1 MTRSSWTQL
10 GALAWAL
17 CLAAP
22 GCSSGSSDGEHHEQ
36 DAASPTDA
44 GRKPTDAGDAAGP
57 SEHDAGQGN
66 APDADTPDGSDA
78 SAVGPDAGVNAPDA
92 AQPVTDAGGHWTL
105 ALEDAD
111 GASLEPVH
119 AWLSRADEPVEAI
132 SCPDGDV
139 QPHLDCRAAGLGLQD
154 REGALT
160 VKVKGYQFVTQD
172 VADVLPKDE
181 QSATLTLSA
190 LPAAEQTAQ
199 YTTAFSADDAELFAK
214 LSAPSSGELG
224 KTDSLKF
231 YIADL
236 DTQPVVYFQD
246 TRRFSTHY
254 SFVHDALHAAGS
266 PNAFEA
272 ATYHG
277 EDRTAMA
284 GTVTWYHDLD
294 VSTPNGETFRA
305 PYVLS
310 FFSSDDLSPEL
321 ARLAHRLVEERLGV
335 AALSGT
341 RERLLYVPAGQVQWE
356 QTEEQDTAFAARAVP
371 WARTAD
377 LYAGVNEQ
385 RLNFAVAYGTL
396 RALSPEEL
404 ETTALSFRDILVLQ
418 QLPVELPLVGG
429 TITAEPQ
436 TPLAHVNLLAHAR
449 GTPNLSLLNAAED
462 ERVAPFLGE
471 LVRFEVTSTGFS
483 ITAATSE
490 EAEEFWASRLPP
502 LFTPEADLEFT
513 GLPLFDD
520 VGFDDSVRVGSKAAN
535 LGELRQLLG
544 EEAPPGFAI
553 PFSAYQQ
560 HLTSNLVTSAGCDD
574 ALVACTIA
582 GRDEAACEWASRA
595 CQQAADDGSSLED
608 YLEALLVDDEFIQDS
623 AQRDAGLAALRE
635 LIETSPVAAT
645 FGSELNARVAEL
657 VGDGKVKLRSSTN
670 VEDLENF
677 SGAGLYE
684 SYRARATGD
693 ERASWV
699 VRKVWSSAWTFGA
712 FEERAWWNVDQSKIA
727 MGVAVNPAVSD
738 EQANGVLITGGVA
751 PCGAGQTYVNVQVG
765 EESVTNPTGNTI
777 PEAYCVVP
785 GTGGEVQAAVL
796 AYSSLSPSQSILS
809 QEEVVKL
816 EVRSQQVVE
825 HFAPLYGTTPAATSL
840 DMEFKFRGE
849 DRKLLIK
856 QVRPFARD

>member
-1 MTRSSWTQL
+1 LQ
-10 GALAWAL
+10 
-17 CLAAP
+17 
-22 GCSSGSSDGEHHEQ
+22 
-36 DAASPTDA
+36 
-44 GRKPTDAGDAAGP
+44 
-57 SEHDAGQGN
+57 
-66 APDADTPDGSDA
+66 
-78 SAVGPDAGVNAPDA
+78 
-92 AQPVTDAGGHWTL
+92 
-105 ALEDAD
+105 
-111 GASLEPVH
+111 PVH
-119 AWLSRADEPVEAI
+119 AWLARADEPVEAI
-132 SCPDGDV
+132 TCPDGDA
-139 QPHLDCRAAGLGLQD
+139 QPHLGCRASALALQD
-154 REGALT
+154 RTGAVT

-172 VADVLPKDE
+172 TADVLPKE
-181 QSATLTLSA
+181 EGSAALTLNA
-190 LPAAEQTAQ
+190 LPEAEQTVQ
-199 YTTAFSADDAELFAK
+199 YTTALSADDAELFAT

-277 EDRTAMA
+277 EDRNAMA
-284 GTVTWYHDLD
+284 GTVTWYHDLE
-294 VSTPNGETFRA
+294 VSAQDGETTFSA

-321 ARLAHRLVEERLGV
+321 VRLAHRLVEERLGV
-335 AALSGT
+335 AELGGT
-341 RERLLYVPAGQVQWE
+341 RERLLYVPAGQVQLA
-356 QTEEQDTAFAARAVP
+356 QAEEQADTFAGRGVP

-377 LYAGVNEQ
+377 LYAGVSEQ

-404 ETTALSFRDILVLQ
+404 ETSALSFRDILVLQ

-449 GTPNLSLLNAAED
+449 GTPNLSLLNATED

-490 EAEEFWASRLPP
+490 EAEEFWSSRLPP
-502 LFTPEADLEFT
+502 LFTPQADLEFT
-513 GLPLFDD
+513 GLPLFDE

-544 EEAPPGFAI
+544 DAAPPGFAI
-553 PFSAYQQ
+553 PFSAYQE

-574 ALVACTIA
+574 AFVACTIA
-582 GRDEAACEWASRA
+582 GRDEAACEWASA
-595 CQQAADDGSSLED
+595 GCQQAADAESSLED
-608 YLEALLVDDEFIQDS
+608 YLAGLLVDDEFIQDS

-635 LIETSPVAAT
+635 LIETSPVPAT
-645 FGSELNARVAEL
+645 FGSDLNARVAEL

-765 EESVTNPTGNTI
+765 EESVTNPTGNTF

-785 GTGGEVQAAVL
+785 GAGGEVQAAVL

-809 QEEVVKL
+809 QEEVVNL
-816 EVRSQQVVE
+816 EARSQQVVE
-825 HFAPLYGTTPAATSL
+825 HFAALYGTTPAATSL

-849 DRKLLIK
+849 DRTLLIK
-856 QVRPFARD
+856 QVRPFSRD